1 MALVGEYRFRG
12 KTFCRNSQADD
23 SEARSGTNTK
33 AHAGGIPET
42 RPCGHLPWGEA
53 RIASSAWF
61 PSSFRSHSKRLV
73 FLFYHHSGCL
83 FHSGFLAL
91 TRDQEAQRED
101 SPESS
106 RCPGLISNL
115 HGSRLG
121 LAQGIRQVGQEPPL
135 SQPQIRLELKLAN
148 F

>member
-53 RIASSAWF
+53 RNASSAWF
-61 PSSFRSHSKRLV
+61 PSSFRSHRKRFV
-73 FLFYHHSGCL
+73 FLFYHNIGCL
-83 FHSGFLAL
+83 FHYGFLAL
-91 TRDQEAQRED
+91 TRDQAAKTEG

-106 RCPGLISNL
+106 RFTGCLSN
-115 HGSRLG
+115 
-121 LAQGIRQVGQEPPL
+121 
-135 SQPQIRLELKLAN
+135 
-148 F
+148 